1 MALSIRV
8 SYKDGCVRVSAPIV
22 EDRIEY
28 QDIQGKYTYGNFSIY
43 VGKYFKKG
51 ALQDKKRESYNI
63 IVAKM
68 NGIINSILHASTVQ
82 DAQDDWWYA
91 QPLQNLLPH
100 PESVGVD
107 VISK

>member
-1 MALSIRV
+1 MV
-8 SYKDGCVRVSAPIV
+8 VCVYQPLPII
-22 EDRIEY
+22 EERIDY

-68 NGIINSILHASTVQ
+68 NGIINSVLHTSTVQ
-82 DAQDDWWYA
+82 DAQDDCDM
-91 QPLQNLLPH
+91 PNP
-100 PESVGVD
+100 
-107 VISK
+107 SKTNYHIRKVSMMM